1 MRAEAL
7 MKFYRDEE
15 IKGIFDVSGG
25 DLANGVL
32 PWLDYEVIAK
42 SGKAFWGYSDL
53 TTVVNAITAKT
64 GKPSVLYQIRNLIY
78 QDGEE
83 QKCRFRDC
91 LLEQNQENGSSQI
104 QCMPESM
111 ETEERG
117 HIQEISW
124 KDSLFDVPYK
134 FLQGNE
140 EFNRYFHEK
149 FHLNHQLLHAY
160 RLTFPEL
167 TGKILLLEAFG
178 GGDAQLLTYF
188 SQLEQLGAFRKV
200 SGILLGTFTK
210 LEREKGPERVWQL
223 LKDFVPAE
231 LPVAKTDFIGH
242 GTDSRAAVIGRNYE
256 LYQ

>member
-1 MRAEAL
+1 M
-7 MKFYRDEE
+7 
-15 IKGIFDVSGG
+15 GIWLTG
-25 DLANGVL
+25 NGVL
-32 PWLDYEVIAK
+32 PRLDYEVIAK

-91 LLEQNQENGSSQI
+91 LLGQNQENGSSQI

-140 EFNRYFHEK
+140 MSGILVGGNIRCFLKLAGTEYFPD
-149 FHLNHQLLHAY
+149 LPGN
-160 RLTFPEL
+160 
-167 TGKILLLEAFG
+167 ILLLEAY
-178 GGDAQLLTYF
+178 GGDEPQFLTYF